1 MKRLIFTLMAALGL
15 ASAGLAWGGPS
26 FLVLDETTSPNG
38 RYAFA
43 WGLPQKYTVN
53 WDELRKGITDPSDAL
68 GDFSQD
74 VENYIVDVN
83 AEKILAKLPSAQAWR
98 IPGGARGNH
107 RDLQVRWSCRSDLAV
122 AIYSLKWGYDSF
134 QAFRVI
140 DAKASAPVDI
150 GTPME
155 KAWRNYLE
163 GKTGDR
169 YRSRK
174 DSLVVS
180 FGSIQVG
187 RGWIFS
193 VKADAEI
200 PKSDATEDTF
210 PEGRIRFALSPV
222 GDTGLELKVL
232 GIRKN

>member
-1 MKRLIFTLMAALGL
+1 MKQLIFTLMAAFGL
-15 ASAGLAWGGPS
+15 ASAGPARGGPS
-26 FLVLDETTSPNG
+26 FLVLDGTTSPNG
-38 RYAFA
+38 QYAFA
-43 WGLPQKYTVN
+43 WGLPQKYSVN
-53 WDELRKGITDPSDAL
+53 WDDLGKGTTDPLAAL
-68 GDFSQD
+68 GDFEED
-74 VENYIVDVN
+74 VENYLVDTK

-98 IPGGARGNH
+98 LPGGARGNH

-134 QAFRVI
+134 EAFRVI
-140 DAKASAPVDI
+140 DAKTSTPVDI
-150 GTPME
+150 GPPME

-163 GKTGDR
+163 ARTGDR

-174 DSLVVS
+174 DRLVVS

-210 PEGRIRFALSPV
+210 PERRIRFALSPV

-232 GIRKN
+232 GIRKD